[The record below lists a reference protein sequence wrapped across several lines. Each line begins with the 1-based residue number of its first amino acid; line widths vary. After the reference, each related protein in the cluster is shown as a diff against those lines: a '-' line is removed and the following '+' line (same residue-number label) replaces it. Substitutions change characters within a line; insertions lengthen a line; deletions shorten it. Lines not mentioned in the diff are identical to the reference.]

1 MNISRMLIVHCRIV
15 LCFSAH
21 FFSGL
26 TNSTSFLLSSNE
38 TLLKQEFEF
47 SRQPRSLTE
56 LERWKATELRS
67 FNIYSVPVIL
77 LSILSFAM
85 WKHFLSLSITI
96 RMLCQAVRRMTSSN
110 LSSASQLL
118 ESFVLNA
125 KEHYSETFWVYDIQ
139 GFLQV
144 L

>member
-1 MNISRMLIVHCRIV
+1 MNISRMPFVHCRIV

-21 FFSGL
+21 FFGEL

-56 LERWKATELRS
+56 LERWKTTELRFS
-67 FNIYSVPVIL
+67 SIYSVPFIL
-77 LSILSFAM
+77 LSIFSFAM
-85 WKHFLSLSITI
+85 WKHFLRLSITI
-96 RMLCQAVRRMTSSN
+96 RMLCQEVRRLRSSN

-118 ESFVLNA
+118 ECFVLNT
-125 KEHYSETFWVYDIQ
+125 KEHYSERF
-139 GFLQV
+139 
-144 L
+144 

>member
-1 MNISRMLIVHCRIV
+1 MNISRMLIVHCQIV

-96 RMLCQAVRRMTSSN
+96 RMLCQEVRRMTSSN

-125 KEHYSETFWVYDIQ
+125 KEHYSETF
-139 GFLQV
+139 
-144 L
+144 